1 MKDVSERKTKT
12 EMERAEIFVGARVGV
27 HSIIE
32 SNWTDWQLVT
42 QTSTNRVAHV
52 VQPNVLGAGQQIAS
66 VSKYGALQLAENWE
80 CVFNIEDGEKFSAD
94 RMTVIVVRAEIAL
107 GETPHGRGTPIEKT
121 FIDGNGRCFVGA
133 AVGQRMDNATAR
145 TERD

>member
-32 SNWTDWQLVT
+32 PNWTDWQLVT

-94 RMTVIVVRAEIAL
+94 RMTVIIVRAEIAL
-107 GETPHGRGTPIEKT
+107 AETTYCCCPAVKKT
-121 FIDGNGRCFVGA
+121 FVDWNFRRFAGA
-133 AVGQRMDNATAR
+133 AGGKRMDNAGTCA
-145 TERD
+145 ERD